1 MRRLLGTLPS
11 ILHFQGYRIM
21 NKLQKGLI
29 LAGCSVVLACSSE
42 LSGPT
47 ELSGTGAGGGGSDS
61 LAAGSLRVRCEG
73 QSNRSK
79 ISVDGN
85 NLTPRNGSFSARVHA
100 AGGTFASGTESAVGD
115 EAEFDFDSN
124 PNDIAAGAVP
134 IPANFIAARSGPD
147 VIGEILDSAG
157 RVIASQGA
165 ECTFR

>member
-1 MRRLLGTLPS
+1 M
-11 ILHFQGYRIM
+11 LHYQEYRIM

-47 ELSGTGAGGGGSDS
+47 ELSGTTGAGAGGSDS
-61 LAAGSLRVRCEG
+61 SDAGSLRVRCEG

-85 NLTPRNGSFSARVHA
+85 NLTPRNGSFSARVQA
-100 AGGTFASGTESAVGD
+100 AGGTFASGTKSGLGD

-134 IPANFIAARSGPD
+134 IPANFIAARSGPE
-147 VIGEILDSAG
+147 VIGEILDSEG